1 MCRALAPLDSLAKS
15 CAHLIGT
22 GGTLIAMKAGGCE
35 TLPEDSD
42 LEIIS
47 RVPLRVPLIDE
58 ERALVIMQ
66 HKNQGVISH

>member
-35 TLPEDSD
+35 TLSEDSD

-47 RVPLRVPLIDE
+47 RLPLRVPLIDE

-66 HKNQGVISH
+66 HKNPGIISH